1 MTEHLQTQSVSGVDM
16 LANKD
21 PKLLLSIFLYK
32 QWVTWILVCE
42 SGSFIARNSGSQVR
56 FKNLLKHLFNFIIL
70 VFRSFCRWKD
80 FEQRFCQFVGLEYS
94 GVPQSSQEWTSQQ
107 AHLKFRPCSGQRN
120 WLKKKPTIPSQA
132 PQASV
137 VKVQV
142 STIRRTQKR
151 YGLLERAVRRMTLY
165 SKKTMAAW
173 LGLGKLHLKK
183 PGDF

>member
-1 MTEHLQTQSVSGVDM
+1 MLVLNIQVCHSLPRSGH
-16 LANKD
+16 
-21 PKLLLSIFLYK
+21 PSKLTSSSDH
-32 QWVTWILVCE
+32 VV
-42 SGSFIARNSGSQVR
+42 ARET
-56 FKNLLKHLFNFIIL
+56 
-70 VFRSFCRWKD
+70 D
-80 FEQRFCQFVGLEYS
+80 
-94 GVPQSSQEWTSQQ
+94 
-107 AHLKFRPCSGQRN
+107 
-120 WLKKKPTIPSQA
+120 KKKPTIPSQA

>member
-70 VFRSFCRWKD
+70 VFSSFCRWKD
-80 FEQRFCQFVGLEYS
+80 LEQRFCQFVGLEYS
-94 GVPQSSQEWTSQQ
+94 GVLQSSQEWTSQQ
-107 AHLKFRPCSGQRN
+107 AHLKFRPCGGQRN
-120 WLKKKPTIPSQA
+120 WLKTPRFHLRLHRPQLLKFKSVQLEEHRTGMDCLKGLPGEQHFIP
-132 PQASV
+132 
-137 VKVQV
+137 
-142 STIRRTQKR
+142 KR
-151 YGLLERAVRRMTLY
+151 PWQHGLVLE
-165 SKKTMAAW
+165 SCIWGKKKT
-173 LGLGKLHLKK
+173 
-183 PGDF
+183 DF